1 MNMLYAALGAILLLA
16 GAAQAAD
23 APPAT
28 PDPNM
33 TCSDF
38 IAAEKQAGTYG
49 VSSGDKDADAMDKKI
64 TDYCLANPKVPAM
77 EAVQKVMSGG

>member
-1 MNMLYAALGAILLLA
+1 MNMNIYATLSAVLLLA
-16 GAAQAAD
+16 GSAQAAD
-23 APPAT
+23 APAAT

-33 TCSDF
+33 KCSDF

-64 TDYCLANPKVPAM
+64 TDYCLANPKVPAL
-77 EAVQKVMSGG
+77 EAIQKAMGG

>member
-1 MNMLYAALGAILLLA
+1 MNIHATLVTVLLLA
-16 GAAQAAD
+16 GTAQAAD
-23 APPAT
+23 APAPA

-64 TDYCLANPKVPAM
+64 TEYCLANPKAPAM
-77 EAVQKVMSGG
+77 AAVQKIMGGG

>member
-1 MNMLYAALGAILLLA
+1 MKIYIVLGTALLLA
-16 GAAQAAD
+16 GTAQAAD
-23 APPAT
+23 APAPT

-33 TCSDF
+33 TCSEF

-77 EAVQKVMSGG
+77 EAVQKVMSQGG